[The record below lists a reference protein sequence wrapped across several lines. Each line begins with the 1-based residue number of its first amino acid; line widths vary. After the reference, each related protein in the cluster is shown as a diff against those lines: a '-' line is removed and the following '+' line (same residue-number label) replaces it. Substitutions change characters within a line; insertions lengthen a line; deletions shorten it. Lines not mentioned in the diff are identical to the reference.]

1 MKEKIITEIINAML
15 PSLNNGQLKKLKD
28 VLEVNLYN
36 VAIVTRKDEENEQET
51 QDYLEIFLSAKRIEG
66 CSEKTLTYYRNT
78 IYQMMESIGK
88 TVCTIETEDLRT
100 YLSKYQAEKESSK
113 VTIDNIRRIFSSFFA
128 WLEDEDYIIK
138 SPVRRIH
145 RIKSASVIKETYTDE
160 QLETMRDNCDNPR
173 DLALIDILAST
184 GMRVGELVLLNRDS

>member
-1 MKEKIITEIINAML
+1 MKEKVITKIINEML
-15 PSLNNGQLKKLKD
+15 PSLNNEQLKKLKD

-36 VAIVTRKDEENEQET
+36 VSIVTMEEESEQET
-51 QDYLEIFLSAKRIEG
+51 LDYLEVFLSAKRIEG
-66 CSEKTLTYYRNT
+66 CSEKTLTYYKNT
-78 IYQMMESIGK
+78 IHQMMEDIGK

-173 DLALIDILAST
+173 DLALIDILAHLQ
-184 GMRVGELVLLNRDS
+184 E